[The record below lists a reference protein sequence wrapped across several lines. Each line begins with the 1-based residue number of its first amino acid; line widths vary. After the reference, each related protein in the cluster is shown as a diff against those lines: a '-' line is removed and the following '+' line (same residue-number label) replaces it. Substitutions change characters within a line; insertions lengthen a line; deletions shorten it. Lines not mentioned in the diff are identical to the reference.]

1 MQNELGMKPADTA
14 LASGKR
20 STAELLLT
28 YQASLSLTRDLLAR
42 ERTQE
47 ALAAENQEI
56 RTQFRC
62 ITISAHSSGTQLEQD
77 TVQTH
82 SYIWP

>member
-1 MQNELGMKPADTA
+1 MKPADTA

-56 RTQFRC
+56 RTQFRY
-62 ITISAHSSGTQLEQD
+62 TT
-77 TVQTH
+77 
-82 SYIWP
+82 